1 MANTVHGSTRLTT
14 TGTVGVAA
22 KPKII
27 YGIHIISGATPSVAL
42 LKNNGT
48 TGTIYIKETGTA
60 NTGKTI
66 MYPEGYLFPTDCF
79 YTADGNQ
86 TSVLVFYDE
95 VQT

>member
-1 MANTVHGSTRLTT
+1 MGANTKHGSVLLTAS
-14 TGTVGVAA
+14 GAVGVAG

-27 YGIHIISGATPSVAL
+27 YGVHVISGTASVVT

-60 NTGKTI
+60 NTGKTFI
-66 MYPEGYLFPTDCF
+66 YPEGFLFPTDCF

-86 TSVLVFYDE
+86 TSVLVWYDE
-95 VQT
+95 YQT